1 MRPSL
6 SRNVGFIRQ
15 RVAELQAQGVAFINM
30 YNYVPLGLKGFT
42 PNEYQV
48 SMGSL
53 PRVDCTLDDS
63 DESGGGFESGS

>member
-30 YNYVPLGLKGFT
+30 YNYVPLGLKGVTFQYFFGT
-42 PNEYQV
+42 E
-48 SMGSL
+48 
-53 PRVDCTLDDS
+53 RAIKTLKRL
-63 DESGGGFESGS
+63 